1 MSWIYPEVIKRL
13 QHSCK
18 NFLEGKITV
27 QSIQSEIYAAE
38 SQIVAVEEK
47 WLHTMLFNAENE
59 IELLL
64 YTVEEEQLVSSVI
77 PIVNNIL
84 SKIK

>member
-1 MSWIYPEVIKRL
+1 MSWIYPEIIENL
-13 QHSCK
+13 QISCK
-18 NFLEGKITV
+18 DFLEGKITV
-27 QSIQSEIYAAE
+27 QSIQSEIYSAE

-64 YTVEEEQLVSSVI
+64 YTVEEEQLVSSVT

-84 SKIK
+84 EKIK